1 MGSYKKDV
9 LACYRFIN
17 HIYSDK
23 EHNMKVDKWTGNE
36 AVSVNAIMDILNEA
50 FKIDPVFMQTLI
62 TTRFPCNKGM
72 ADHPTIQ
79 VHCYG
84 DASIDKPKAG
94 FLGLINGMI
103 GVDENISGPIA
114 ANFDE
119 DGKLMGFSLTNT
131 EAVSARIKKQ
141 EEEIAKKKEQG
152 A

>member
-1 MGSYKKDV
+1 
-9 LACYRFIN
+9 
-17 HIYSDK
+17 
-23 EHNMKVDKWTGNE
+23 MKVEKWTGNE
-36 AVSVNAIMDILNEA
+36 AISVNAVLELLNEA
-50 FKIDPVFMQTLI
+50 FKIDPEFMQQLV
-62 TTRFPCNKGM
+62 TTRFPCNKAM

-84 DASIDKPKAG
+84 DASIEEPKAG

-119 DGKLMGFSLTNT
+119 STKLMGFVLTNT

-141 EEEIAKKKEQG
+141 EEEIAKKKEEG